1 MRGAV
6 TAALA
11 AAVLLVGGCASEEE
25 PAGRRYDV
33 VGVVRG
39 LEVDG
44 EVTRLRVE
52 HEAIPDF
59 VDIDGETVG
68 MDAMTMTLTVWRGVV
83 LPESLADGDPVRF
96 ELDVDWTRTPTG
108 MIVALEVLPAAESGA
123 ERLRSRL

>member
-11 AAVLLVGGCASEEE
+11 AAVLLVGGCAPEEE
-25 PAGRRYDV
+25 PDGRRYDV

-39 LEVDG
+39 LEVDD

-96 ELDVDWTRTPTG
+96 QLDVDWTRTPTG
-108 MIVALEVLPAAESGA
+108 MIVALEVLPAAESS
-123 ERLRSRL
+123 RTVRSRL